1 MSTTLE
7 LQPTTSRWRA
17 LTHAHARTIVP
28 SSKNRSP
35 FETLTETNIRGIL
48 VILVLSGCTDPRAV
62 HHEPLRERFGPAIA
76 RISERAERLMLAMRE
91 GVMSAAFDVIWHG
104 YKSGLKSSVG
114 GKPDEDSAELFD
126 KVRMENVYAGHGKEN
141 GEVLCTVEFGMVCTR
156 RVVKEVNKA
165 NGVNGVNGVVN
176 GVNGLNG
183 HSASN
188 GNMNGHSH
196 GHTGQNG
203 MTNGHA
209 KRPSVPEAVFAKNLL
224 LKPKVLLRSVEEILW
239 PQT

>member
-1 MSTTLE
+1 MFKGLDDEAFELE
-7 LQPTTSRWRA
+7 
-17 LTHAHARTIVP
+17 
-28 SSKNRSP
+28 
-35 FETLTETNIRGIL
+35 G
-48 VILVLSGCTDPRAV
+48 
-62 HHEPLRERFGPAIA
+62 
-76 RISERAERLMLAMRE
+76 
-91 GVMSAAFDVIWHG
+91 
-104 YKSGLKSSVG
+104 
-114 GKPDEDSAELFD
+114 
-126 KVRMENVYAGHGKEN
+126 
-141 GEVLCTVEFGMVCTR
+141 R
-156 RVVKEVNKA
+156 RVLRDANGQA

-196 GHTGQNG
+196 DHTGQNG